1 MYDNSNQSI
10 NVILSNAMLMLDVV
24 PVSALDSCRLISTR
38 D

>member
-1 MYDNSNQSI
+1 MHDKIKAI
-10 NVILSNAMLMLDVV
+10 NVIVSNAMLILDVV